1 MVRTRSRSFSPSPTG
16 LPVSKSR
23 VEIPVDSLSQPARL
37 CAPVMLPAMITPRH
51 RRPRAPRFQG
61 QSRAAQLQYYAA
73 NNAVELASEAWAEN
87 LDPIVADRPTLDG
100 KRYGAGLWDVVSVG
114 LAKRESSG
122 AVPRCCQEDR

>member
-1 MVRTRSRSFSPSPTG
+1 
-16 LPVSKSR
+16 
-23 VEIPVDSLSQPARL
+23 
-37 CAPVMLPAMITPRH
+37 MLPAMITPRH

-87 LDPIVADRPTLDG
+87 LDPIVADRPTRDG